1 MENSQDEQ
9 TPETGI
15 QYIFHGCRWSFELIG
30 LVMACIYLISQR
42 LVMWSVGLF
51 LYTGADDENVVQHII
66 ERKDH
71 KEYNPLY
78 RGPVSDQCRRT

>member
-15 QYIFHGCRWSFELIG
+15 QYIFHGCRWSFESIG

-66 ERKDH
+66 ERKDGVKAKGLTDPDERLH
-71 KEYNPLY
+71 HAAI
-78 RGPVSDQCRRT
+78 